1 LFLALALTLTPPQ
14 VDCFVLFFLDG
25 KVFHGYFYGIYYHFC
40 FQTYVMPLLQLRCL
54 QRMHFF
60 QWRIISYAIK
70 AATKVFWSTHFFLFL
85 RGRVS

>member
-1 LFLALALTLTPPQ
+1 LFLALALMLTPPQ

-40 FQTYVMPLLQLRCL
+40 FQTYVMPPLQLRCL

-60 QWRIISYAIK
+60 PMA
-70 AATKVFWSTHFFLFL
+70 HH
-85 RGRVS
+85 